1 LGKER
6 PCDLGLTFGDV
17 LLAPGYSDVI
27 PSDTNIDSKFSKNIN
42 LFLPIVSSAMDTVT
56 EDDMAIAVALQGG
69 LGIIHKNLSIEE
81 QASQVRKVK
90 RFESVLIPDPIKV
103 VPSVTIEEVE
113 ELMKSHNISGVP
125 VVDNKGKLKGIIT
138 KSDLIFEDDKSKK
151 VKEVMTPRK
160 KLITG
165 KKGVSVKQVKDLFRK
180 YKFEKLPLV
189 DKNNKLVGLITL
201 RDILKRKEFPKANI
215 DKEGRLYSGA
225 AVGISDDTKE
235 RATELLNAGVDCL
248 VVDTAHA
255 HTKKVFDVAK
265 MLRKICDKDLIV
277 GNIVTEEAAK
287 DLLKLNVDAVKIGVG
302 PGSICTTRVISG
314 IGVPQL
320 TAIQNVAK
328 AVKGKVPIIADGGV
342 TFSGDITKALAGGA
356 DSVMIGGLLAG
367 TDEAPG
373 DSILLEGRR
382 FKVYRGMGSV
392 DAMEAGSKDRYFQ
405 NFHTGKLVPEGVVS
419 RVPYKGPV
427 SEVLFQLEGGLRSG
441 MGYVGAKNLKELKD
455 KAKFIQVT
463 NAGLTES
470 HPHDVKIIKEP
481 PNYEIIT

>member
-6 PCDLGLTFGDV
+6 PCNLGLTFGDV
-17 LLAPGYSDVI
+17 LLEPGYSDVI
-27 PSDTNIDSKFSKNIN
+27 PSETNVDSRFSKNIN

-81 QASQVRKVK
+81 QSAQVRKVK
-90 RFESVLIPDPIKV
+90 RFESVLIPDPITV
-103 VPSVTIEEVE
+103 LPFVAIREVE
-113 ELMKSHNISGVP
+113 GLMGKHNISGVP
-125 VVDNKGKLKGIIT
+125 VVDSKGKLEGIIT
-138 KSDLIFEDDKSKK
+138 KSDLIFEDDKNKK
-151 VKEVMTPRK
+151 VKDVMTPREK
-160 KLITG
+160 VITG
-165 KKGVSVKQVKDLFRK
+165 KKGVSIKQAKDLFRK
-180 YKFEKLPLV
+180 HKFEKLPLV
-189 DKNNKLVGLITL
+189 DKNDKLVGLITL
-201 RDILKRKEFPKANI
+201 RDILKRKEFPRANI
-215 DKEGRLYSGA
+215 DKEGRLYCGA
-225 AVGISDDTKE
+225 AVGVSEDTLE
-235 RATELLNAGVDCL
+235 RARELLSAGVDCL

-255 HTKKVFDVAK
+255 HTKKVFDVTK
-265 MLRKICDKDLIV
+265 MLRKICDKDLVV
-277 GNIVTEEAAK
+277 GNIVTGEAAK
-287 DLLKLNVDAVKIGVG
+287 DFMKFEVDAVKVGVG

-314 IGVPQL
+314 IGIPQL
-320 TAIQNVAK
+320 TAIQNVAE
-328 AVKGKVPIIADGGV
+328 AVKSKIPIIADGGI

-405 NFHTGKLVPEGVVS
+405 TGKLVPEGVVS

-441 MGYVGAKNLKELKD
+441 MGYVGARNLKELRG

-481 PNYEIIT
+481 PNYEIIR

>member
-1 LGKER
+1 LGKNR
-6 PCDLGLTFGDV
+6 SFDLGLTFGDV

-27 PSDTNIDSKFSKNIN
+27 PSDTDINSRFSRRIS
-42 LFLPIVSSAMDTVT
+42 LPLPIVSSAMDTVT
-56 EDDMAIAVALQGG
+56 EEKMAIAIALEGG

-103 VPSVTIEEVE
+103 VPSVTIGEVE

-125 VVDNKGKLKGIIT
+125 VVDNKGLLKGIIT

-165 KKGVSVKQVKDLFRK
+165 KKGVSIEEVKNLFRK
-180 YKFEKLPLV
+180 HKFEKLPLV
-189 DKNNKLVGLITL
+189 DKNDKLVGLITL
-201 RDILKRKEFPKANI
+201 RDILKRKEFPLANI
-215 DKEGRLYSGA
+215 DKEGRLYCGA

-235 RATELLNAGVDCL
+235 RAEELLGAGVDCL

-255 HTKKVFDVAK
+255 HTKKVFDITK
-265 MLRKICDKDLIV
+265 MLRKICGRDLIV
-277 GNIVTEEAAK
+277 GNIVTGEAAK
-287 DLLKLNVDAVKIGVG
+287 DLIKLGVDAVKVGVG

-314 IGVPQL
+314 IGIPQL
-320 TAIQNVAK
+320 TAIQNVAGT
-328 AVKGKVPIIADGGV
+328 VKGEVPIIADGGV

-392 DAMEAGSKDRYFQ
+392 DAMEEGSRDRYFQ
-405 NFHTGKLVPEGVVS
+405 TGKLVPEGVVS

-441 MGYVGAKNLKELKD
+441 MGYVGARNIKELKE
-455 KAKFIQVT
+455 KARFIQVT

-481 PNYEIIT
+481 PNYEILS

>member
-1 LGKER
+1 MGKER

-17 LLAPGYSDVI
+17 LLAPGYSDVV
-27 PSDTNIDSKFSKNIN
+27 PSDTNIDSKFSRNID

-69 LGIIHKNLSIEE
+69 LGAIHKNLSIEE
-81 QASQVRKVK
+81 QSAQVRKVK
-90 RFESVLIPDPIKV
+90 RFESVLIPDPITV
-103 VPSVTIEEVE
+103 VPSVTIREVE

-125 VVDNKGKLKGIIT
+125 VVDDKGRLKGIIT
-138 KSDLIFEDDKSKK
+138 KSDLIFEDDKNKK
-151 VKEVMTPRK
+151 VKEVMTPRG

-165 KKGVSVKQVKDLFRK
+165 KQGVSIKQVKNLFREH
-180 YKFEKLPLV
+180 KFEKLPLV
-189 DKNNKLVGLITL
+189 DKNDKLVGLITL
-201 RDILKRKEFPKANI
+201 RDILKRKEFPRANI
-215 DKEGRLYSGA
+215 DKEGRLYCGA
-225 AVGISDDTKE
+225 AVGASGDTQE
-235 RATELLNAGVDCL
+235 RARELLSAGVDCL

-265 MLRKICDKDLIV
+265 MLRKICNKDLVV

-287 DLLKLNVDAVKIGVG
+287 DLLKLDVDAVKIGVG

-320 TAIQNVAK
+320 SAIQNVAK

-356 DSVMIGGLLAG
+356 DSVMIGSLLAG

-405 NFHTGKLVPEGVVS
+405 TGKLVPEGVVS

-441 MGYVGAKNLKELKD
+441 MGYVGAKNLKELRE

>member
-1 LGKER
+1 MGQER
-6 PCDLGLTFGDV
+6 PFDLGLTFGDV
-17 LLAPGYSDVI
+17 LLAPGYSEVI
-27 PSDTNIDSKFSKNIN
+27 PGDTEISSKFSRHIN
-42 LFLPIVSSAMDTVT
+42 LPLPIVSSAMDTVT
-56 EDDMAIAVALQGG
+56 EEEMAIAVALQGG

-81 QASQVRKVK
+81 QSTQVRKVK
-90 RFESVLIPDPIKV
+90 RFESVLIPDPITV
-103 VPSVTIEEVE
+103 IPSVTIKEVE
-113 ELMKSHNISGVP
+113 ELMKYHNISGVP
-125 VVDNKGKLKGIIT
+125 VVDSKSHLKGIIT
-138 KSDLIFEDDKSKK
+138 KSDLIFEDDKNKK
-151 VKEVMTPRK
+151 VKEIMTPRK

-165 KKGVSVKQVKDLFRK
+165 KKGVSIEEVKNLFRK
-180 YKFEKLPLV
+180 HKFEKLPLV
-189 DKNNKLVGLITL
+189 DKNDKLVGLITL
-201 RDILKRKEFPKANI
+201 RDILKRKEFPRANI
-215 DKEGRLYSGA
+215 DKEGRLYCGA
-225 AVGISDDTKE
+225 AVGVSEDTEE
-235 RATELLNAGVDCL
+235 RARELLMAGVDCL

-255 HTKKVFDVAK
+255 HTKKVFDITK
-265 MLRKICDKDLIV
+265 ILRKVCDRDLVV
-277 GNIVTEEAAK
+277 GNIVTDDAAK
-287 DLLKLNVDAVKIGVG
+287 DLLKLDVDAVKIGVG

-320 TAIQNVAK
+320 TAIQKVAG

-342 TFSGDITKALAGGA
+342 IFSGDITKALAGGA

-405 NFHTGKLVPEGVVS
+405 TGKLVPEGVVS

-427 SEVLFQLEGGLRSG
+427 SEVLYQLEGGLRSG
-441 MGYVGAKNLKELKD
+441 MGYVGARNLEELKA
-455 KAKFIQVT
+455 KAKFVQVT

-481 PNYEIIT
+481 PNYEIIN

>member
-27 PSDTNIDSKFSKNIN
+27 PSDTNIDSKFSRNIN

-81 QASQVRKVK
+81 QSTQVRKVK
-90 RFESVLIPDPIKV
+90 RFESVLIPDPITV
-103 VPSVTIEEVE
+103 VPSVTISEVE
-113 ELMKSHNISGVP
+113 ELMKIHNISGVP

-138 KSDLIFEDDKSKK
+138 KSDLIFEDNKNKK

-165 KKGVSVKQVKDLFRK
+165 KQGVSIEQVKDLFRK
-180 YKFEKLPLV
+180 HKFEKLPLV
-189 DKNNKLVGLITL
+189 DKNDKLVGLITL
-201 RDILKRKEFPKANI
+201 RDILKRKEFPRANI
-215 DKEGRLYSGA
+215 DEEGRLYCGA
-225 AVGISDDTKE
+225 AVGVSEDTKE
-235 RATELLNAGVDCL
+235 RARELLKAGVDCL

-255 HTKKVFDVAK
+255 HTKKVFDVTK
-265 MLRKICDKDLIV
+265 ILRKICDKDLIV

-287 DLLKLNVDAVKIGVG
+287 DLLKLDVDAVKIGVG

-320 TAIQNVAK
+320 SAIQNVAK
-328 AVKGKVPIIADGGV
+328 TVKDKVPIIADGGV

-356 DSVMIGGLLAG
+356 DSVMIGSLLAG
-367 TDEAPG
+367 SDEAPG

-405 NFHTGKLVPEGVVS
+405 TGKLVPEGVVS

-441 MGYVGAKNLKELKD
+441 MGYVGARNLKELRE
-455 KAKFIQVT
+455 KAEFIQVT

>member
-6 PCDLGLTFGDV
+6 PCNLGLTFGDV

-27 PSDTNIDSKFSKNIN
+27 PSETNIDSKFSKHID

-81 QASQVRKVK
+81 QSAQVRKVK
-90 RFESVLIPDPIKV
+90 RFESVLIPDPITVLPDVAIK
-103 VPSVTIEEVE
+103 EVE
-113 ELMKSHNISGVP
+113 DLMSYHNISGVP

-138 KSDLIFEDDKSKK
+138 KSDLIFEDDKNKK
-151 VKEVMTPRK
+151 VKEVMTPRG

-165 KKGVSVKQVKDLFRK
+165 EKGISIKKTKDLFRK
-180 YKFEKLPLV
+180 HKFEKLPLV
-189 DKNNKLVGLITL
+189 DKNDKLVGLITL

-215 DKEGRLYSGA
+215 DEEGRLYCGA
-225 AVGISDDTKE
+225 AVGVSEETKE
-235 RATELLNAGVDCL
+235 RAEELLSAGVDCL

-255 HTKKVFDVAK
+255 HTKKVFDVTK
-265 MLRKICDKDLIV
+265 MLRKICDKDLVV
-277 GNIVTEEAAK
+277 GNMVTGEAAK
-287 DLLKLNVDAVKIGVG
+287 DFMRFEVDAVKVGVG

-320 TAIQNVAK
+320 SAIQNVADV
-328 AVKGKVPIIADGGV
+328 VKGKIPIIADGGI
-342 TFSGDITKALAGGA
+342 TFSGDITKAIAGGA

-405 NFHTGKLVPEGVVS
+405 TGKLVPEGVVS

-427 SEVLFQLEGGLRSG
+427 REVLFQLAGGLRSG
-441 MGYVGAKNLKELKD
+441 MGYVGARDIKELRE

-481 PNYEIIT
+481 PNYEIIR

>member
-1 LGKER
+1 MGKNR
-6 PCDLGLTFGDV
+6 SFDLGLTFGDV
-17 LLAPGYSDVI
+17 LLAPGYSDII
-27 PSDTNIDSKFSKNIN
+27 PSDTDINSKFSRRIN
-42 LFLPIVSSAMDTVT
+42 LPLPIVSSAMDTVT
-56 EDDMAIAVALQGG
+56 EEKMAIAIALEGG

-81 QASQVRKVK
+81 QASQVKKVK

-103 VPSVTIEEVE
+103 VPSVTIREVE

-125 VVDNKGKLKGIIT
+125 VVDSKGLLKGIIT

-165 KKGVSVKQVKDLFRK
+165 KKGVSIEEVKNLFRK
-180 YKFEKLPLV
+180 HKFEKLPLV
-189 DKNNKLVGLITL
+189 DKNDKLVGLITL
-201 RDILKRKEFPKANI
+201 RDILKRKEFPRANI
-215 DKEGRLYSGA
+215 DKEGRLYCGA

-235 RATELLNAGVDCL
+235 RAEELLGAGVDCL

-255 HTKKVFDVAK
+255 HTKKVFNITK
-265 MLRKICDKDLIV
+265 MLRKICDRDLVV
-277 GNIVTEEAAK
+277 GNIVIGEAAK
-287 DLLKLNVDAVKIGVG
+287 DLIKLGVDAVKVGVG

-328 AVKGKVPIIADGGV
+328 TVKGAVPIIADGGV

-392 DAMEAGSKDRYFQ
+392 DAMEEGSRDRYFQ
-405 NFHTGKLVPEGVVS
+405 TGKLVPEGVVS

-441 MGYVGAKNLKELKD
+441 MGYVGARNIKELKE
-455 KAKFIQVT
+455 KARFIQVT

-481 PNYEIIT
+481 PNYEILS

>member
-6 PCDLGLTFGDV
+6 PCNLGLTFGDV

-27 PSDTNIDSKFSKNIN
+27 PSETNIDSKFSKHID

-81 QASQVRKVK
+81 QSAQVRKVK
-90 RFESVLIPDPIKV
+90 RFESVLIPDPITVLPDVAIK
-103 VPSVTIEEVE
+103 EVE
-113 ELMKSHNISGVP
+113 DLMSYHNISGVP

-138 KSDLIFEDDKSKK
+138 KSDLIFEDDKNKK
-151 VKEVMTPRK
+151 VKEVMTPRG

-165 KKGVSVKQVKDLFRK
+165 EKGISIKKTKDLFRK
-180 YKFEKLPLV
+180 HKFEKLPLV
-189 DKNNKLVGLITL
+189 DKNDKLVGLITL

-215 DKEGRLYSGA
+215 DEEGRLYCGA
-225 AVGISDDTKE
+225 AVGVSEETKE
-235 RATELLNAGVDCL
+235 RAEELLSAGVDCL

-255 HTKKVFDVAK
+255 HTKKVFDVTK
-265 MLRKICDKDLIV
+265 MLRKICDKDLVV
-277 GNIVTEEAAK
+277 GNMVTGEAAK
-287 DLLKLNVDAVKIGVG
+287 DFMRFEVDAVKVGVG

-320 TAIQNVAK
+320 SAIQNVADV
-328 AVKGKVPIIADGGV
+328 VKGKIPIIADGGI
-342 TFSGDITKALAGGA
+342 TFSGDITKAIAGGA

-405 NFHTGKLVPEGVVS
+405 TGKLVPEGVVS

-427 SEVLFQLEGGLRSG
+427 SEVLFQLAGGLRSG
-441 MGYVGAKNLKELKD
+441 MGYVGARDIKELRE

-481 PNYEIIT
+481 PNYEIIR

>member
-1 LGKER
+1 MGKER
-6 PCDLGLTFGDV
+6 PCNLGLTFGDV
-17 LLAPGYSDVI
+17 LLEPGYSNVI
-27 PSDTNIDSKFSKNIN
+27 PSDTNIDSRFSKHID

-56 EDDMAIAVALQGG
+56 EDDMAIALALQGG

-81 QASQVRKVK
+81 QSAQVRKVK
-90 RFESVLIPDPIKV
+90 RFESVLIPDPITV
-103 VPSVTIEEVE
+103 FPDVTIKEVE
-113 ELMKSHNISGVP
+113 DLMSYHNISGVP

-138 KSDLIFEDDKSKK
+138 KSDLIFEDDKNKK
-151 VKEVMTPRK
+151 IKEVMIPRG

-165 KKGVSVKQVKDLFRK
+165 EKGISIKKAKDLFRK
-180 YKFEKLPLV
+180 HKFEKLPLV
-189 DKNNKLVGLITL
+189 DKNDKLAGLITL
-201 RDILKRKEFPKANI
+201 RDILKRKEFPRANI
-215 DKEGRLYSGA
+215 DKEGRLYCGA
-225 AVGISDDTKE
+225 AVGIGEETKE
-235 RATELLNAGVDCL
+235 RAEELLSGGVDCL

-255 HTKKVFDVAK
+255 HTKKVFDVTK
-265 MLRKICDKDLIV
+265 MLRRICDKDLVV
-277 GNIVTEEAAK
+277 GNIVTGEAAK
-287 DLLKLNVDAVKIGVG
+287 DFMKFEVDAVKVGVG

-314 IGVPQL
+314 IGIPQL
-320 TAIQNVAK
+320 TAIQNVAE
-328 AVKGKVPIIADGGV
+328 ALKGKVPIIADGGI

-405 NFHTGKLVPEGVVS
+405 TGKLVPEGVVS

-427 SEVLFQLEGGLRSG
+427 SEVLFQLAGGLRSG
-441 MGYVGAKNLKELKD
+441 MGYVGAHNIKELRE

-481 PNYEIIT
+481 PNYEIIR

>member
-6 PCDLGLTFGDV
+6 PCNLGLTFGDV
-17 LLAPGYSDVI
+17 LLEPGYSNVI
-27 PSDTNIDSKFSKNIN
+27 PSDTNVDSRFSKNIN

-81 QASQVRKVK
+81 QSAQVRKVK
-90 RFESVLIPDPIKV
+90 RFESVLIPDPITV
-103 VPSVTIEEVE
+103 LPSVAIREVE
-113 ELMKSHNISGVP
+113 GLMGKHNISGVP
-125 VVDNKGKLKGIIT
+125 VVDSKGKLKGIIT
-138 KSDLIFEDDKSKK
+138 KSDLIFEDDKNKK
-151 VKEVMTPRK
+151 VKDVMTPRG

-165 KKGVSVKQVKDLFRK
+165 KKGVSIKQVKDLFRK
-180 YKFEKLPLV
+180 HKFEKLPLV
-189 DKNNKLVGLITL
+189 DKNDKLVGLITL
-201 RDILKRKEFPKANI
+201 RDILKRKEFPRANI
-215 DKEGRLYSGA
+215 DKEGRLYCGA
-225 AVGISDDTKE
+225 AVGVSEDTPE
-235 RATELLNAGVDCL
+235 RGRELLSAGVDCL

-255 HTKKVFDVAK
+255 HTKKVFDVTK
-265 MLRKICDKDLIV
+265 MLRKICDKDLVV
-277 GNIVTEEAAK
+277 GNIVTGKAAK
-287 DLLKLNVDAVKIGVG
+287 DFMKFEVDAVKVGVG

-314 IGVPQL
+314 IGIPQL
-320 TAIQNVAK
+320 TAIQNVAE
-328 AVKGKVPIIADGGV
+328 AVKGRLPIIADGGI

-392 DAMEAGSKDRYFQ
+392 DAMKAGSKDRYFQ
-405 NFHTGKLVPEGVVS
+405 TGKLVPEGVVS

-441 MGYVGAKNLKELKD
+441 MGYVGARNLKELRE

-481 PNYEIIT
+481 PNYEIIR

>member
-1 LGKER
+1 LGKEGHSN
-6 PCDLGLTFGDV
+6 LGLTFGDV

-27 PSDTNIDSKFSKNIN
+27 PSDTDINSKFSRNIS
-42 LFLPIVSSAMDTVT
+42 LPIPIVSSAMDTVT
-56 EDDMAIAVALQGG
+56 EEEMAIAITLQGG
-69 LGIIHKNLSIEE
+69 LGIIHKNLSIKE
-81 QASQVRKVK
+81 QAAQVRKVK

-103 VPSVTIEEVE
+103 VPSATIKEVE
-113 ELMKSHNISGVP
+113 ELMKTHNISGVP
-125 VVDNKGKLKGIIT
+125 VVDDKGKLKGIIT
-138 KSDLIFEDDKSKK
+138 KSDLIFEDDKNKK
-151 VKEVMTPRK
+151 VKEVMTPRG

-165 KKGVSVKQVKDLFRK
+165 KKGVSIEEVKKLFRK
-180 YKFEKLPLV
+180 HKFEKLPLV
-189 DKNNKLVGLITL
+189 DKNDKLVGLITL
-201 RDILKRKEFPKANI
+201 RDILKRKEFPRANI
-215 DKEGRLYSGA
+215 DKEGRLNCGA
-225 AVGISDDTKE
+225 AVGVSEDTRE
-235 RATELLNAGVDCL
+235 RAEELLNAGVDCL

-255 HTKKVFDVAK
+255 HTKKVFDITR
-265 MLRKICDKDLIV
+265 MLRKICDKDLVV
-277 GNIVTEEAAK
+277 GNIVTGEAAK
-287 DLLKLNVDAVKIGVG
+287 DLIKLDVDAVKVGVG

-320 TAIQNVAK
+320 TAIQNVAEIIK
-328 AVKGKVPIIADGGV
+328 RRIPVIADGGV

-392 DAMEAGSKDRYFQ
+392 DAMEAGSRDRYFQ
-405 NFHTGKLVPEGVVS
+405 TGKLVPEGVVS

-427 SEVLFQLEGGLRSG
+427 GEVLFQLEGGLRSG
-441 MGYVGAKNLKELKD
+441 MGYVGARNLKELRE

-481 PNYEIIT
+481 PNYEVIN

>member
-1 LGKER
+1 MGKER
-6 PCDLGLTFGDV
+6 PCNLGLTFGDV
-17 LLAPGYSDVI
+17 LLEPGYSDVI
-27 PSDTNIDSKFSKNIN
+27 PSDTNIDSRFSKNIN

-81 QASQVRKVK
+81 QSAQVRKVK
-90 RFESVLIPDPIKV
+90 RFESVLIPDPITV
-103 VPSVTIEEVE
+103 LPSVAIREVE
-113 ELMKSHNISGVP
+113 ELMGQHNISGVP
-125 VVDNKGKLKGIIT
+125 VVDSKGKLKGIIT
-138 KSDLIFEDDKSKK
+138 KSDLIFEDDKNKK
-151 VKEVMTPRK
+151 VKDVMTPRG

-165 KKGVSVKQVKDLFRK
+165 KKGISIKQAKDLFRK
-180 YKFEKLPLV
+180 HKFEKLPLV
-189 DKNNKLVGLITL
+189 DKNDKLVGLITL
-201 RDILKRKEFPKANI
+201 RDILKRKEFPRANI
-215 DKEGRLYSGA
+215 DKEGRLYCGA
-225 AVGISDDTKE
+225 AVGVSEETGE
-235 RATELLNAGVDCL
+235 RAEELLSAGVDCL

-255 HTKKVFDVAK
+255 HTKKVSDVTK
-265 MLRKICDKDLIV
+265 MLRKICDKDLVV
-277 GNIVTEEAAK
+277 GNIVTGEAAK
-287 DLLKLNVDAVKIGVG
+287 DFMRLEVDAVKVGVG

-314 IGVPQL
+314 IGIPQL
-320 TAIQNVAK
+320 TAIQNVAEVAK
-328 AVKGKVPIIADGGV
+328 RKIPIIADGGI

-405 NFHTGKLVPEGVVS
+405 TGKLVPEGVVS

-441 MGYVGAKNLKELKD
+441 MGYVGARNLRELRD
-455 KAKFIQVT
+455 KARFIQVT

-481 PNYEIIT
+481 PNYEIIR

>member
-1 LGKER
+1 LGKKRSFE
-6 PCDLGLTFGDV
+6 LGLTFGDV
-17 LLAPGYSDVI
+17 LLAPGYSDVT
-27 PSDTNIDSKFSKNIN
+27 PNDTDINSEFSRHIS
-42 LFLPIVSSAMDTVT
+42 LPLPIVSSAMDTVT
-56 EDDMAIAVALQGG
+56 EEEMAIAIALQGG

-81 QASQVRKVK
+81 QATQVRKVK

-103 VPSVTIEEVE
+103 IPSVTIGEVE

-125 VVDNKGKLKGIIT
+125 VVDSKGQLKGIIT
-138 KSDLIFEDDKSKK
+138 KSDLIFEDDKNKK
-151 VKEVMTPRK
+151 VEEVMTPRK

-165 KKGVSVKQVKDLFRK
+165 KKGVSIEEVKKLFRK
-180 YKFEKLPLV
+180 HKFEKLPLV
-189 DKNNKLVGLITL
+189 GKNDKLVGLITL
-201 RDILKRKEFPKANI
+201 RDILKRKEFPRANI
-215 DKEGRLYSGA
+215 DKEGRLYCGA
-225 AVGISDDTKE
+225 AVGIGDDTKE
-235 RATELLNAGVDCL
+235 RARELLSAGVDCL

-255 HTKKVFDVAK
+255 HTKKVFDVTK
-265 MLRKICDKDLIV
+265 MLRKICVRDLVV
-277 GNIVTEEAAK
+277 GNIVTGEAAK
-287 DLLKLNVDAVKIGVG
+287 DLIKLDVDAVKVGVG

-320 TAIQNVAK
+320 TAIQNVAET
-328 AVKGKVPIIADGGV
+328 VKGKIPIIADGGV

-405 NFHTGKLVPEGVVS
+405 TGKLVPEGVVS

-441 MGYVGAKNLKELKD
+441 MGYVGARNLKELKK
-455 KAKFIQVT
+455 KARLIQVT

-481 PNYEIIT
+481 PNYELLS